1 MLISFVICYFSLG
14 KISFYKLL
22 FNSRKNKVYVCMYVC
37 SAILHEFHAIWIK
50 EGAGRRKV

>member
-37 SAILHEFHAIWIK
+37 IQRIEEVLK
-50 EGAGRRKV
+50 